1 MRKIFFAASILI
13 CLLMCGCSQNNMK
26 EYTENIFAMD
36 TVMDLKI
43 YSENDEALSE
53 AKAEIQ
59 RIDALFDRGN
69 ENSDIYRINK
79 NKSVDVSA
87 ETAEVIRAALSI
99 SDRTGGAFDITVA
112 PVMDLW
118 GFYGNEFNVPS
129 DDELQ
134 STLEGVGY
142 EKIQLGNTN
151 ISIPENTSI
160 DLGGIG
166 KGYTSDRIASLLK
179 NRGVKSAII
188 SLGGNVHA
196 IGKRND
202 GSEWT
207 VGITDPHNKSQ
218 LIGKLK
224 ISDKAVITSGAY
236 QRYFEQDAITY
247 HHIIDPT
254 TGKSADSGLASVTV
268 IADSGMTA
276 DGLSTALFVMG
287 LDKAIELWRGS
298 SDFDAV
304 FVDDS
309 GMIYVTEGIAD
320 VFKSDADYLICKRN
334 D

>member
-1 MRKIFFAASILI
+1 MRKIFFVASILI
-13 CLLMCGCSQNNMK
+13 CLLICGCSQNNMN

-43 YSENDEALSE
+43 YSENDESLSE
-53 AKAEIQ
+53 AKAEIR

-69 ENSDIYRINK
+69 ENSDIYKINK
-79 NKSVDVSA
+79 NKSADISA
-87 ETAEVIRAALSI
+87 ETADVIRAALSI

-142 EKIQLGNTN
+142 EKIRLDNTN
-151 ISIPENTSI
+151 ISIPENTGI

-166 KGYTSDRIASLLK
+166 KGYTSDRIAALLK
-179 NRGVKSAII
+179 NNGVKSAII

-236 QRYFEQDAITY
+236 QRYFEQDGITY

-287 LDKAIELWRGS
+287 LDKAIELWRNS
-298 SDFDAV
+298 EDFEAV

-320 VFKSDADYLICKRN
+320 IFESDADYSICKRN

>member
-53 AKAEIQ
+53 AKAEIR

-79 NKSVDVSA
+79 NKSADISA
-87 ETAEVIRAALSI
+87 ETADVIRAALSI
-99 SDRTGGAFDITVA
+99 SERTDGAFDITVA

-142 EKIQLGNTN
+142 EKIQLDNTN
-151 ISIPENTSI
+151 ISIPENTGI

-179 NRGVKSAII
+179 HRGVKSAII

-218 LIGKLK
+218 LVGKLK

-236 QRYFEQDAITY
+236 QRYFEQEGITY

-268 IADSGMTA
+268 ITDSGMTA

-287 LDKAIELWRGS
+287 LDKAIELWRSS